1 VKVASGRLK
10 RLFWAAKRL
19 SRYAQHQVNARPEA
33 SMIRDYVPL
42 LVLSIVAGGFAMT
55 NAFITLVVGPF
66 RPTRE
71 KLAPYES
78 GMTEIQPPRQ
88 RFPIKFYVIAMLF
101 LLFDIEALSFF
112 PWSILLRSLHFSGF
126 IEMLI
131 FIVILL
137 VGFVWVW
144 KKGALDWE

>member
-1 VKVASGRLK
+1 
-10 RLFWAAKRL
+10 
-19 SRYAQHQVNARPEA
+19 
-33 SMIRDYVPL
+33 MTRDYVPI
-42 LVLSIVAGGFAMT
+42 LVLSIIAGGFAVT

-88 RFPIKFYVIAMLF
+88 RFPVKFYVIAMLF

-112 PWSILLRSLHFSGF
+112 PWSILLRSLHFPGF
-126 IEMLI
+126 VEMI
-131 FIVILL
+131 VFIAILA
-137 VGFVWVW
+137 VGFVYIW
-144 KKGALDWE
+144 KKGALVWE

>member
-1 VKVASGRLK
+1 
-10 RLFWAAKRL
+10 
-19 SRYAQHQVNARPEA
+19 
-33 SMIRDYVPL
+33 MIRDYVPL
-42 LVLSIVAGGFAMT
+42 LVLAVIAGGFAVT
-55 NAFITLVVGPF
+55 NALITLVVGPF

-101 LLFDIEALSFF
+101 LLFDIEALSFY
-112 PWSILLRSLHFSGF
+112 PWSILLRSLKFAGF
-126 IEMLI
+126 VEMLI
-131 FIVILL
+131 FIIILL
-137 VGFVWVW
+137 VGFVFVW